1 MFLQDKILHDSDHI
15 VFLILKG
22 LFGGNAGKEI
32 QVSSVEKE
40 ILSNPIVLI
49 DRLRFCRIL
58 RFVIGGIVEK
68 TARTVTVKIRKLGGI
83 LDIGEDQL
91 VLERLFWLV

>member
-1 MFLQDKILHDSDHI
+1 MNSYLEFLMQI
-15 VFLILKG
+15 
-22 LFGGNAGKEI
+22 
-32 QVSSVEKE
+32 
-40 ILSNPIVLI
+40 
-49 DRLRFCRIL
+49 
-58 RFVIGGIVEK
+58 VIGGIVEK